1 MEKFGKQR
9 MPINNNNSQIMK
21 PLIKIALVDDESL
34 FLEGLAG
41 LLSGPEEITV
51 VITTTDGNDLLRT
64 LSRTSEEN
72 FPDIILAD
80 IQMPAMNGF
89 EMVEQLKQLYPDLK
103 IIILSSHYRHTVFG
117 HMIKLGVSAFLPKN
131 SDRDELLTAIHSVHK
146 TGVFFSQRD
155 HKMLMEYVKNKPRKS
170 KLIPEEDLSEREIEV
185 VKLICTELT
194 NQEIA
199 DKLYISKR
207 TVESHRQRILEKIGA
222 RNTVGLVVYAIAH
235 EIYMPPQHF
244 GSV

>member
-1 MEKFGKQR
+1 MNT
-9 MPINNNNSQIMK
+9 PV
-21 PLIKIALVDDESL
+21 KIALVDDEFL
-34 FLEGLAG
+34 FLEGLTR
-41 LLSGPEEITV
+41 LLSGLKEIIVT
-51 VITTTDGNDLLRT
+51 ITATDGNLFLEK
-64 LSRTSEEN
+64 LSQITTKD
-72 FPDIILAD
+72 FPEIILAD
-80 IQMPAMNGF
+80 IQMPGMNGF
-89 EMVEQLKQLYPDLK
+89 ELVEQLKETYPDLK
-103 IIILSSHYRHTVFG
+103 IIILSSHYRNTVFG

-131 SDRDELLTAIHSVHK
+131 SSRDELLTAIHAVNE

-155 HKMLMEYVKNKPRKS
+155 HKMLMEYVKNKSRKG
-170 KLIPEEDLSEREIEV
+170 KLISEEDLSEREIEV

-199 DKLYISKR
+199 DNLYISKR

-235 EIYMPPQHF
+235 EIYTPPQHF